1 MLKGDGKK
9 EEVNFFYMA
18 FLCAS
23 DEVLK
28 ARSKC
33 VKRQG
38 SRWSAGPTCVPLV
51 VTCGPRQ
58 GAFKGVIQ
66 VDEGPGQH
74 HDVVDVQIGHDD
86 LGCHAHPCRMGGGVK
101 SVWMTFSE

>member
-1 MLKGDGKK
+1 M
-9 EEVNFFYMA
+9 VFS
-18 FLCAS
+18 CAL
-23 DEVLK
+23 DQVLK
-28 ARSKC
+28 AKKQMANQTQTC

-38 SRWSAGPTCVPLV
+38 SHAGRWRAGLTCVPHV
-51 VTCGPRQ
+51 VACGPRQ

-86 LGCHAHPCRMGGGVK
+86 LGRHTHPCRMEGVI
-101 SVWMTFSE
+101 